1 MRELS
6 FLIEKICIYILT
18 LTLRQ
23 LISLLTGRNQKT
35 GLWGKDM
42 FSPMNQ
48 EGKLMYSI
56 RELPEIA
63 GVSARPLRYY
73 DQIGLLKPA
82 YTNEAGY
89 RFYGEQEINMLQQ
102 ILFYRE
108 RGMDLKSI
116 RKILYDEEFDLA
128 GALEEHL
135 GDLEQQKNRID
146 LLIDLVQRSIRSMKG
161 EVDMSDAE
169 KFQAFKE
176 NAVKQHEDMYGAEA
190 RRKYGDEEVDEA
202 QRKVLNMMEE
212 EYERLENLGKE
223 IRERLKEAV
232 LADVSPDSEEAGR
245 IVMLHKEWLGMT
257 WKKYTEE
264 AHKAMAN
271 LYISDERF
279 QAYYDREVPGCAAFL
294 EQAIRNKVG
303 AEK

>member
-1 MRELS
+1 
-6 FLIEKICIYILT
+6 
-18 LTLRQ
+18 
-23 LISLLTGRNQKT
+23 
-35 GLWGKDM
+35 
-42 FSPMNQ
+42 
-48 EGKLMYSI
+48 
-56 RELPEIA
+56 
-63 GVSARPLRYY
+63 
-73 DQIGLLKPA
+73 
-82 YTNEAGY
+82 
-89 RFYGEQEINMLQQ
+89 
-102 ILFYRE
+102 
-108 RGMDLKSI
+108 
-116 RKILYDEEFDLA
+116 
-128 GALEEHL
+128 
-135 GDLEQQKNRID
+135 
-146 LLIDLVQRSIRSMKG
+146 
-161 EVDMSDAE
+161 MSDTE

-202 QRKVLNMMEE
+202 QRKVLNMTEE
-212 EYERLENLGKE
+212 EYERFENLGKE

>member
-1 MRELS
+1 
-6 FLIEKICIYILT
+6 
-18 LTLRQ
+18 
-23 LISLLTGRNQKT
+23 
-35 GLWGKDM
+35 
-42 FSPMNQ
+42 
-48 EGKLMYSI
+48 
-56 RELPEIA
+56 
-63 GVSARPLRYY
+63 
-73 DQIGLLKPA
+73 
-82 YTNEAGY
+82 
-89 RFYGEQEINMLQQ
+89 
-102 ILFYRE
+102 
-108 RGMDLKSI
+108 
-116 RKILYDEEFDLA
+116 
-128 GALEEHL
+128 
-135 GDLEQQKNRID
+135 
-146 LLIDLVQRSIRSMKG
+146 
-161 EVDMSDAE
+161 MSDAE

-202 QRKVLNMMEE
+202 QRKVLNMTEE
-212 EYERLENLGKE
+212 EYERFENLGKE

>member
-1 MRELS
+1 
-6 FLIEKICIYILT
+6 
-18 LTLRQ
+18 
-23 LISLLTGRNQKT
+23 
-35 GLWGKDM
+35 
-42 FSPMNQ
+42 
-48 EGKLMYSI
+48 
-56 RELPEIA
+56 
-63 GVSARPLRYY
+63 
-73 DQIGLLKPA
+73 
-82 YTNEAGY
+82 
-89 RFYGEQEINMLQQ
+89 
-102 ILFYRE
+102 
-108 RGMDLKSI
+108 
-116 RKILYDEEFDLA
+116 
-128 GALEEHL
+128 
-135 GDLEQQKNRID
+135 
-146 LLIDLVQRSIRSMKG
+146 
-161 EVDMSDAE
+161 MSDAE

-202 QRKVLNMMEE
+202 QRKVLNMTEE
-212 EYERLENLGKE
+212 EYERFENLGKE

-232 LADVSPDSEEAGR
+232 LADVSPDGEEAGR

>member
-1 MRELS
+1 
-6 FLIEKICIYILT
+6 
-18 LTLRQ
+18 
-23 LISLLTGRNQKT
+23 
-35 GLWGKDM
+35 
-42 FSPMNQ
+42 
-48 EGKLMYSI
+48 
-56 RELPEIA
+56 
-63 GVSARPLRYY
+63 
-73 DQIGLLKPA
+73 
-82 YTNEAGY
+82 
-89 RFYGEQEINMLQQ
+89 
-102 ILFYRE
+102 
-108 RGMDLKSI
+108 
-116 RKILYDEEFDLA
+116 
-128 GALEEHL
+128 
-135 GDLEQQKNRID
+135 
-146 LLIDLVQRSIRSMKG
+146 
-161 EVDMSDAE
+161 MSDTE

-202 QRKVLNMMEE
+202 QRKVLNMTEE
-212 EYERLENLGKE
+212 EYERFENLGKE
-223 IRERLKEAV
+223 IRKRLKEAV

-303 AEK
+303 REK

>member
-1 MRELS
+1 
-6 FLIEKICIYILT
+6 
-18 LTLRQ
+18 
-23 LISLLTGRNQKT
+23 
-35 GLWGKDM
+35 
-42 FSPMNQ
+42 
-48 EGKLMYSI
+48 
-56 RELPEIA
+56 
-63 GVSARPLRYY
+63 
-73 DQIGLLKPA
+73 
-82 YTNEAGY
+82 
-89 RFYGEQEINMLQQ
+89 
-102 ILFYRE
+102 
-108 RGMDLKSI
+108 
-116 RKILYDEEFDLA
+116 
-128 GALEEHL
+128 
-135 GDLEQQKNRID
+135 
-146 LLIDLVQRSIRSMKG
+146 
-161 EVDMSDAE
+161 MSDAE

-202 QRKVLNMMEE
+202 QRKVLNMTEE
-212 EYERLENLGKE
+212 EYERFENLGKE

-232 LADVSPDSEEAGR
+232 LTDVSPDSEEAGR

>member
-1 MRELS
+1 
-6 FLIEKICIYILT
+6 
-18 LTLRQ
+18 
-23 LISLLTGRNQKT
+23 
-35 GLWGKDM
+35 M
-42 FSPMNQ
+42 FSPVKQ
-48 EGKLMYSI
+48 EEKLMYSI
-56 RELPEIA
+56 RELSEIA
-63 GVSARPLRYY
+63 GVSARTLRYY

-82 YTNEAGY
+82 HTNEAGY

-135 GDLEQQKNRID
+135 RDLERQKNRID

-161 EVDMSDAE
+161 EADMSDAE

-202 QRKVLNMMEE
+202 QRN
-212 EYERLENLGKE
+212 
-223 IRERLKEAV
+223 
-232 LADVSPDSEEAGR
+232 S
-245 IVMLHKEWLGMT
+245 
-257 WKKYTEE
+257 
-264 AHKAMAN
+264 
-271 LYISDERF
+271 
-279 QAYYDREVPGCAAFL
+279 
-294 EQAIRNKVG
+294 
-303 AEK
+303 